1 MTPWEVCELQRR
13 KRPPWQDEFS
23 GSLSP
28 DWVVGILILAILA
41 AAAFGF
47 WFNDMY
53 ANGYGIFAR

>member
-1 MTPWEVCELQRR
+1 MQRR
-13 KRPPWQDEFS
+13 KRHPWEDEFT

-28 DWVVGILILAILA
+28 DWVVALLVVAILA
-41 AAAFGF
+41 AAGFGF